1 MRVKPLILAIITCCS
16 LQTSAAIEITANVAH
31 KAIIPLDNPQ
41 RLLKTAQTKNGSC
54 ARVNV
59 DNGGGLI
66 LGAPMDGPPLVAGF
80 DLAARSIVS
89 RRTAP

>member
-1 MRVKPLILAIITCCS
+1 MRVKPLILAMIACCC
-16 LQTSAAIEITANVAH
+16 LQSAVAAEIQANVAH

-41 RLLKTAQTKNGSC
+41 RLFKTTQTKNGSC
-54 ARVNV
+54 ALLSV